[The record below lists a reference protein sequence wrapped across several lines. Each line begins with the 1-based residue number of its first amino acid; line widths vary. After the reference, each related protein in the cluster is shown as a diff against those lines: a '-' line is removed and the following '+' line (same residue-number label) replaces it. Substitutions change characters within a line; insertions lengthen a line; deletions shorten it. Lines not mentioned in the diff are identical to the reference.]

1 VVIVRDRGRRESPTS
16 LRWSSA
22 PVAKSEPWIG
32 RHASE
37 PERQVTPPA
46 TVLGGLVAGF
56 AVVFALWF
64 LSGYELVRRL
74 GEVEARVAQTHAD
87 FSRNERTLSTVRTN
101 ILLGSIYLR
110 DALIDTSGVTRQ
122 YYRDELTQIRSE
134 IERLVPAYVLEV
146 QSPLERQHW
155 TELQTALDQYWAS
168 LDVVFEDAPRG
179 MTQGTGIMRRVV
191 VPARENVLKI
201 VDTLTALQRLGRQGH
216 DVEVSLLYADVRT
229 RLLAIGSFAIVVG
242 LLVAWFATGH
252 VRRLH
257 REIERQRLAERQNRL
272 DLERLS
278 ARLVH
283 VQEEE
288 RRSLSRELHDAVG
301 QALTAIKMGMGVAMR
316 SFDPQSPAKR
326 ALEDAR
332 AITETTLQNVRDLS
346 QVLHPSML
354 DDFGLPEAVNGYLR
368 NFSKRT
374 SVRTQLTT
382 ERMDERLS
390 SDIEVCVYR
399 IVQEATTNV
408 ARHSGATVCTVAL
421 ERREGMLQLLI
432 EDDGRGIDA
441 AKAGSSDA
449 RRGLGLIGMRE
460 RAQTLSG
467 TFVIEN
473 RPEGGTRV
481 RVRLP
486 ILEQVRES
494 HAG

>member
-1 VVIVRDRGRRESPTS
+1 MRGADSDRENGRDP
-16 LRWSSA
+16 
-22 PVAKSEPWIG
+22 SEPVQ
-32 RHASE
+32 R
-37 PERQVTPPA
+37 VTPAA
-46 TVLGGLVAGF
+46 TVLGALVAGF
-56 AVVFALWF
+56 AIVFALWF

-134 IERLVPAYVLEV
+134 IERLVPAYVLQV

-168 LDVVFEDAPRG
+168 LGIVFEDAPRG

-201 VDTLTALQRLGRQGH
+201 VDTLTALQRLGQQGH

-229 RLLAIGSFAIVVG
+229 RLLAIGSFAILVG
-242 LLVAWFATGH
+242 LIVAWFATRQ

-316 SFDPQSPAKR
+316 SFEPQSPAKR

-346 QVLHPSML
+346 QLLHPSML

-374 SVRTQLTT
+374 GIRTQLTT
-382 ERMDERLS
+382 ERMDERLPG
-390 SDIEVCVYR
+390 DIEVCVYR

-408 ARHSGATVCTVAL
+408 ARHSAATVCTVAL
-421 ERREGMLQLLI
+421 ERREGLLQLQI
-432 EDDGRGIDA
+432 EDDGRGIEA
-441 AKAGSSDA
+441 AKAGSGDA

-467 TFVIEN
+467 TFVIED
-473 RPEGGTRV
+473 RPQGGTRV

-486 ILEQVRES
+486 ILERVQTETRAV
-494 HAG
+494 